1 VKDDHYFII
10 GTVCVWYF
18 DCGHKKNIISHH
30 LISSLISH
38 QHYYS
43 IYKVTLAT
51 AANQGMFLSRRLISG
66 IFKRSAVS
74 VRLLSVANNQD
85 AGQRYREYRGL
96 QNMDAALTKSIKS
109 LKKKLTK
116 DIEKA
121 KLDQLSELIESRG
134 FEIDIKTCP
143 KTLYLS
149 KTVESGENIVIS
161 IWKEVGS

>member
-1 VKDDHYFII
+1 
-10 GTVCVWYF
+10 
-18 DCGHKKNIISHH
+18 
-30 LISSLISH
+30 
-38 QHYYS
+38 
-43 IYKVTLAT
+43 
-51 AANQGMFLSRRLISG
+51 MFLSRRLISG